1 MKLTFEEKK
10 LLYTYG
16 CADLELHR
24 KRLYGVAGLTVD
36 PDQNKLVL
44 DCCRKLEDD
53 TLADW
58 YDQMFYFVRSE
69 MEHYSMMQ
77 KMARY
82 IEEDE
87 DWGPPIFDESE
98 EGELIDDVYAGNHD
112 LCQRGRNK
120 QRIYAESRLAK
131 AAGFPCIAAPGC
143 VPEESKGRNWRGDVS
158 GQGCCTGYPA
168 CAGILKAITDLLW

>member
-16 CADLELHR
+16 CADLELTR

-44 DCCRKLEDD
+44 DFCRKLEDES
-53 TLADW
+53 LHLERW

-69 MEHYSMMQ
+69 MEHYTMMQ
-77 KMARY
+77 KMSRD

-87 DWGPPIFDESE
+87 DWGPTIFHESE
-98 EGELIDDVYAGNHD
+98 EGELIDDV
-112 LCQRGRNK
+112 
-120 QRIYAESRLAK
+120 
-131 AAGFPCIAAPGC
+131 
-143 VPEESKGRNWRGDVS
+143 
-158 GQGCCTGYPA
+158 
-168 CAGILKAITDLLW
+168 